1 MPGTITGAVTSP
13 DSHIRASAGLR
24 NAEPSFPAAGNK
36 GLVAGALACAFLAF
50 GAASQGVVAVFFFD
64 CLSSL
69 VLERQTE
76 TVAD

>member
-1 MPGTITGAVTSP
+1 MPGTITGSVTSP

-24 NAEPSFPAAGNK
+24 KAEPSFPAAGNK
-36 GLVAGALACAFLAF
+36 GLVRGAMACAFLAF
-50 GAASQGVVAVFFFD
+50 GAASQGVVASSFFD

-76 TVAD
+76 MEAG